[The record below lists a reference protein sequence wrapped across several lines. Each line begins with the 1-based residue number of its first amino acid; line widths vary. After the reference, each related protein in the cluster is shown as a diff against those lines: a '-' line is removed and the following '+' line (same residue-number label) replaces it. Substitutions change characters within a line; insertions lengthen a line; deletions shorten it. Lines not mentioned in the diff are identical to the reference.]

1 MADVQPTDGIS
12 EDLISRAAKAL
23 EYVSRVEVVEMF
35 VKEGMPKAI
44 ATQAVAAGFLLISHQ
59 LKVQL
64 GLMDIEEEEETQV

>member
-23 EYVSRVEVVEMF
+23 EYEGRVEVVEMF
-35 VKEGMPKAI
+35 VKEGMSKAI